1 MLSSTAEALL
11 SLERIAR
18 FLETPE
24 VDPLPSLGP
33 ARPVGPPV
41 VLEDVM
47 LSWGHGKETG
57 MEGGEGGRG
66 GGRETKREEDGENLG
81 ATM

>member
-41 VLEDVM
+41 VLEDVT

-57 MEGGEGGRG
+57 MEGGGGREG
-66 GGRETKREEDGENLG
+66 GGRERKTKEDGENLG
-81 ATM
+81 VTI